1 MPMSSGGR
9 PTVTWYVGPWA
20 ERDRGPAPVEVTGS
34 DPSSLTFL
42 NPRGSLPGL
51 IVGGVAFVA
60 AFALLVDRQF
70 AAFMVLGLMALVFG
84 LLGLDRLLRS
94 RRPAV
99 VVGPRGVWFGPER
112 SSTAAHVVAWAD
124 VSEFVLFTAVHDG
137 PKVDNH
143 SSVRSGIALGARRLA
158 PPALPPEVQQ
168 DWEQLMRF
176 VGQAPHTAAALQ
188 ANLQQAALLPHR
200 YVRTSALGRRE
211 ELATAVQRWAPHVRV
226 TLGDRVDFRVRHPM
240 LPVAR
245 DAIDGIR
252 DSLRRPA
259 D

>member
-20 ERDRGPAPVEVTGS
+20 ARDRGPAPVEVTGS

-42 NPRGSLPGL
+42 NPRGYLPGL

-70 AAFMVLGLMALVFG
+70 A
-84 LLGLDRLLRS
+84 RLHGARPHGPRLRAPGS
-94 RRPAV
+94 RPAPEESAAGRGRGAPWRV
-99 VVGPRGVWFGPER
+99 VRPRGELDGRTRRCLGRRQRARP
-112 SSTAAHVVAWAD
+112 
-124 VSEFVLFTAVHDG
+124 FTAVHDG

-158 PPALPPEVQQ
+158 PPPLPPDVQQ

-200 YVRTSALGRRE
+200 FVRTSALGRRE

-226 TLGDRVDFRVRHPM
+226 ALGDRVDFRVRHPM